1 MSIPVSLIRCGSYD
15 PEAVWSAVRASL
27 EPMGG
32 MGAFVKQGQRVLLKP
47 NLLIGKPPEAAVT
60 THPEIV
66 RAVAMEVQ
74 EAGGKVFLGDSPA
87 LGSITSILSK
97 TGIDKVVE
105 DLEIGV
111 VPFRNPVTVPVPGG
125 TVFKS
130 IEISDE
136 PRKFDVLINL
146 PKLKTHTLMLL
157 TLAVKNLFGSVVGVS
172 KAGWHFR
179 AKNDSRFADLLLDI
193 SRVVK
198 PDLNILDGI
207 LAMEGNGP
215 GSGDPRWTHLIVASP
230 SAMALDQVT
239 ASVLGVGPDMF
250 MMLARAREQGI
261 EGSLPEHI
269 TTFGLSIK
277 EAAVRSFRLPV
288 TAKKADFSL
297 PPFIKG
303 RIRQSLSA
311 YPVLN
316 AERCIT
322 CGACADT
329 CPVNAIVLHD
339 GGGGDVDRSVCISCF
354 CCQEICPERAIDPVE
369 GRLLK
374 MMKTLGVA

>member
-1 MSIPVSLIRCGSYD
+1 VSIPVSLIRCMSYD
-15 PEAVWSAVRASL
+15 PEDVRSAVRASL

-32 MGAFVKQGQRVLLKP
+32 MGAFVKHGHRVLLKP
-47 NLLIGKPPEAAVT
+47 NLLIAKPAEAAVT

-74 EAGGKVFLGDSPA
+74 EAGGEVFLGDSPA
-87 LGSITSILSK
+87 FGSITSILSK
-97 TGIDKVVE
+97 NGIGEVVE
-105 DLEIGV
+105 DLGIGV
-111 VPFRNPVTVPVPGG
+111 VPFRSPVAVAVSNG
-125 TVFKS
+125 VAFKS
-130 IEISDE
+130 IEISAE
-136 PRKFDVLINL
+136 SRKFDVLINL

-157 TLAVKNLFGSVVGVS
+157 TMAVKNLFGAVVGVS
-172 KAGWHFR
+172 KVGWHLR
-179 AKNDSRFADLLLDI
+179 AKDDGRFADLLLDI
-193 SRVVK
+193 SRVVR

-215 GSGDPRWTHLIVASP
+215 GSGDPRWTHIVAASP
-230 SAMALDQVT
+230 SAVALDHVI

-250 MMLARAREQGI
+250 MTLARAREQGI

-277 EAAVRSFRLPV
+277 EAAVRDFRLPA
-288 TAKKADFSL
+288 TAKRVDFSL

-316 AERCIT
+316 MEKCIT
-322 CGACADT
+322 CGACADI
-329 CPVNAIVLHD
+329 CPVNAITLHE

-354 CCQEICPERAIDPVE
+354 CCQEVCPERAIDPVE
-369 GRLLK
+369 GRMLRV
-374 MMKTLGVA
+374 MKRIGVA